1 MLPAPF
7 YRLSAKYKLIAGLL
21 TFCLL
26 VFLIDALVYSEK
38 PENYAS
44 KSKKSRPAR
53 EKEPGEIDPE
63 KASDFIV
70 RNRLHTGNQ
79 DWTVTAKI
87 RNGKLICYME
97 GSPEYIG
104 DRYEYYYDNGQLCG
118 YVERSKGIYT
128 NADRGVPFGWACLE
142 DFSVFRYPVKAGR
155 IIGCID
161 KFGKAV
167 RFSYEEL
174 VRKEMIMVAKAAD
187 NQKQVLEFLKNSES
201 FSFWPLEPGSDL
213 FYTISSMLACGN
225 IEGVEPLIGSF
236 CLELTDSRQFETVCC
251 QAIES
256 GNLQLVDRLLKARPG
271 VIKSLSEEPLR
282 YAAWYG
288 YPAVVKALL
297 QGGIKFAA
305 EPGSFFEE
313 DWAAVGF
320 AAENGHIEVFDLLL
334 AANQTWKSSRVLGR
348 ICNMSLR
355 NAVAYGRDRF
365 LAHLIMQKFLEN
377 IDESDLLS
385 LLERTAEK
393 RRENKLKFTSDKK
406 LVGDYLADEEM
417 NRARC
422 LKLILD
428 AKKLPVEFLHA
439 AFKLAIDYRQQ
450 HILKVLL
457 ENQISPDLRL
467 ESGMTPLMKVFSRW
481 SRDQNPDCEVDIVE
495 LLLKSGADLNAVDGN
510 GRSVLEYAVTLGR
523 SPLFEKILAQTGQE
537 KTAQIKAFTSAAVN
551 ESFSAMEMIS
561 DIPGFVLA
569 EDGRPALQQCLELQ
583 KTRSIDWFLRR
594 GIIASTTSLPAS
606 EK

>member
-1 MLPAPF
+1 MLPASF
-7 YRLSAKYKLIAGLL
+7 CCLNAKYRLIVGTLV
-21 TFCLL
+21 FCLL
-26 VFLIDALVYSEK
+26 VFLIDVLVYSEK
-38 PENYAS
+38 PGNYAS
-44 KSKKSRPAR
+44 ISKKSRPTR

-63 KASDFIV
+63 KNSDFIV
-70 RNRLHTGNQ
+70 RNRLHPGNQ
-79 DWTVTAKI
+79 DWAIIAKI
-87 RNGKLICYME
+87 RNGKLIYYME

-161 KFGKAV
+161 KYGKAV

-187 NQKQVLEFLKNSES
+187 NQKRVLEFLKNSES

-213 FYTISSMLACGN
+213 FYTISSMLAYGN
-225 IEGVEPLIGSF
+225 IEGTEPLIGSF
-236 CLELTDSRQFETVCC
+236 CLELTDSRQFETICC

-256 GNLQLVDRLLKARPG
+256 GNMQLVDRLLKARPE
-271 VIKSLSEEPLR
+271 VIKTFSEEPLR

-288 YPAVVKALL
+288 YPEAVKALL
-297 QGGIKFAA
+297 QGSIKFAT
-305 EPGSFFEE
+305 ESGSSFEE

-334 AANQTWKSSRVLGR
+334 AANHTWKSSRVLGR
-348 ICNMSLR
+348 ICNMALR
-355 NAVAYGRDRF
+355 HAVIYGRDLF
-365 LAHLIMQKFLEN
+365 LAHLITQNFLEN
-377 IDESDLLS
+377 LDESELRS
-385 LLERTAEK
+385 LVEKTAEK
-393 RRENKLKFTSDKK
+393 RRENKFKFTSDKK
-406 LVGDYLADEEM
+406 LISDYLADEEM

-428 AKKLPVEFLHA
+428 AKKMPVEFLHG
-439 AFKLAIDYRQQ
+439 AFKLAIAYRQQ

-457 ENQISPDLRL
+457 DNQISPDLRL
-467 ESGMTPLMKVFSRW
+467 EFGMTPLMKIFSRW
-481 SRDQNPDCEVDIVE
+481 NRDQSLDYEIAIVE
-495 LLLKSGADLNAVDGN
+495 LLINYGADINAVDSN
-510 GRSVLEYAVTLGR
+510 GRSVLEHAVMLGR
-523 SPLFEKILAQTGQE
+523 SPLFEKILTQTGQE
-537 KTAQIKAFTSAAVN
+537 KAAQIKAFTAAAVD
-551 ESFSAMEMIS
+551 ESFSAMERIS
-561 DIPGFVLA
+561 EIPGFVLT
-569 EDGRPALQQCLELQ
+569 EDGRPALQKCLELQ
-583 KTRSIDWFLRR
+583 KTRSLDWFLRR
-594 GIIASTTSLPAS
+594 GIIASSLPTI